1 MIPVVCKE
9 FNPKIGRIYAEL
21 DCILQCMHSTY
32 HMCVTMHI
40 RAGTGVL
47 LGHSGFSLEKF
58 DCRKVSGQQLTAS

>member
-1 MIPVVCKE
+1 MGKILKYMLSLMI
-9 FNPKIGRIYAEL
+9 YYSA
-21 DCILQCMHSTY
+21 CMHSTY
-32 HMCVTMHI
+32 HICVTMHT